1 MNQSESQTIN
11 DNKTL
16 HNNFGSFKLERLPK
30 TLKGDLRAWDAADEL
45 ILNTLYN
52 DYAAVLD
59 QPEAHLIINDSFG
72 ALAISLHQSSNQQS
86 SDHQSTV
93 HSWSDSTLSH
103 QATEN
108 NFCLNKLD
116 SNPTF
121 IASTDPLPQIY
132 KLIIIKIPKTL
143 SLLEDQLIRLKP
155 HINNQST
162 IIAGAM
168 SKHIHNSTLQ
178 LFEKIIGITTTSRA
192 TKKAR
197 LIFSDNTVVN
207 TLPNPYPKKLS
218 LPEFQLELVNHANV
232 FSQNQLDIGARFLL
246 QQLEKCP
253 AAEHIIDLGCGNGVL
268 GIIAQ
273 TLQENAKLTFIDE
286 SFMAIASARDNY
298 QHHFRS
304 SAQHHANYLISD
316 CFKQYQGD
324 KADLIL
330 CNPPF
335 HQAHAVGDQIAWQM
349 FQQSY
354 QQLNAKGE
362 LWVVANRHLGYHVKL
377 KKCFG
382 NCRTIASNKKFV
394 VLAAHKR

>member
-1 MNQSESQTIN
+1 M
-11 DNKTL
+11 
-16 HNNFGSFKLERLPK
+16 
-30 TLKGDLRAWDAADEL
+30 
-45 ILNTLYN
+45 
-52 DYAAVLD
+52 
-59 QPEAHLIINDSFG
+59 
-72 ALAISLHQSSNQQS
+72 AISLHQG
-86 SDHQSTV
+86 SDYKSTV

-108 NFCLNKLD
+108 NFRLNKLD
-116 SNPTF
+116 GNPNF

-132 KLIIIKIPKTL
+132 KLVIIKIPKTL

-155 HINNQST
+155 HIDNQSL

-197 LIFSDNTVVN
+197 LIFSEN
-207 TLPNPYPKKLS
+207 TLAKTTANTPPNPYPKKLS
-218 LPEFQLELVNHANV
+218 IPEFQLELVTHANV

-253 AAEHIIDLGCGNGVL
+253 VAEHIIDLGCGNGVL

-273 TLQENAKLTFIDE
+273 TLKPNAKLTFIDE
-286 SFMAIASARDNY
+286 SYMAIASAKDSY
-298 QHHFRS
+298 QRHFNNKNNL
-304 SAQHHANYLISD
+304 QHQAEFLISD
-316 CFKQYQGD
+316 CFNQYQGD

-349 FQQSY
+349 FQQSS
-354 QQLNAKGE
+354 QQLNDKGE

-377 KKCFG
+377 KKLFG

-394 VLAAHKR
+394 VLAAHKRCS